1 MSVVNRPTRQNDMN
15 NLILALEITVIGMG
29 LVFAAL
35 VLIWWMMA
43 LLTTL
48 TAEKEAPLEAPASA
62 ASEAD
67 NRAQA
72 AAIGVAIALADHQL
86 SQAHPL
92 QDPPTAIVS
101 AWQLGMRSRQLSQKG
116 TPIVR
121 NPRKIG

>member
-1 MSVVNRPTRQNDMN
+1 MN
-15 NLILALEITVIGMG
+15 NLLLALLITVIGMG

-35 VLIWWMMA
+35 ILIWWMMA
-43 LLTTL
+43 LLTRF
-48 TAEKEAPLEAPASA
+48 TAEKEAPASETASSA
-62 ASEAD
+62 AESDEK
-67 NRAQA
+67 AQA
-72 AAIGVAIALADHQL
+72 AAIGVAIAMADHQL

-121 NPRKIG
+121 NPRQIG

>member
-1 MSVVNRPTRQNDMN
+1 MN
-15 NLILALEITVIGMG
+15 NLILALEITAIGMG
-29 LVFAAL
+29 LVFAAII
-35 VLIWWMMA
+35 LIWWMMA

-48 TAEKEAPLEAPASA
+48 TAEKEAPANEAATPAP
-62 ASEAD
+62 END
-67 NRAQA
+67 EKAQA
-72 AAIGVAIALADHQL
+72 AALAVAIAMAEHQL

>member
-1 MSVVNRPTRQNDMN
+1 MN
-15 NLILALEITVIGMG
+15 NLLLALLITVIGMG

-35 VLIWWMMA
+35 ILIWWMMA
-43 LLTTL
+43 LLTRF
-48 TAEKEAPLEAPASA
+48 TADKEAPASESA
-62 ASEAD
+62 LSASET
-67 NRAQA
+67 NEKAQA
-72 AAIGVAIALADHQL
+72 AALAVAIAMADHQL

>member
-1 MSVVNRPTRQNDMN
+1 MN
-15 NLILALEITVIGMG
+15 NLILALQITAIGMG
-29 LVFAAL
+29 LVFAAII
-35 VLIWWMMA
+35 LIWWMMA

-48 TAEKEAPLEAPASA
+48 TTEKESPESEAAPTAVDNAEK
-62 ASEAD
+62 
-67 NRAQA
+67 AQA
-72 AAIGVAIALADHQL
+72 AAIGVAIAMAEHQL

-92 QDPPTAIVS
+92 HDPPTAIVS